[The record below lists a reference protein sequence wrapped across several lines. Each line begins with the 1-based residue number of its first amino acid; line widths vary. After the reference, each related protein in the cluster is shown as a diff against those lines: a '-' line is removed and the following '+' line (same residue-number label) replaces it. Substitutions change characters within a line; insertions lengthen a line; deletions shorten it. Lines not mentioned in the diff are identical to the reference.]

1 MAFASSEQE
10 RFTCL
15 SKLLSEDII
24 SSFLVT
30 ALHWYFLDL
39 ALVVFFGTLKL
50 ATGSLTQIRNDLAQT
65 HR

>member
-10 RFTCL
+10 RFTYL

-24 SSFLVT
+24 SSILVT
-30 ALHWYFLDL
+30 ALNWYFLDL
-39 ALVVFFGTLKL
+39 ALVFFGTLKL
-50 ATGSLTQIRNDLAQT
+50 ATGSLTQSRNDLAQT